1 MKKITLLLFKE
12 YESKILRQKGRAIE
26 VRAG

>member
-1 MKKITLLLFKE
+1 MKKIMLLLFQE

-26 VRAG
+26 VHAG